1 MSYTFTPNSLSGVI
15 TGLKRTETLGSIPG
29 VLAHTAPSAI
39 ANPMMDAAT
48 AGAVAS
54 TGGGFLSKMLPGLM
68 ASGGNPYV
76 TAASVAIPFVVDLFQ
91 KKQQQEKLESLMKE
105 QRGMIRALE
114 PQLKAQAA
122 GQESAASRAIMQQV
136 EKRANMSRQAAAASA
151 TRSGQM
157 GTSVGRAQQER
168 IGYERDANLTQLLG
182 QQQQQ
187 ATQQYQSLINQ
198 LGSTLNL
205 QAMQAQQEQMK
216 QTQLATSLASLFK
229 TPDSELSETNKQF
242 KTTLEKMA
250 RQMNMNSE
258 TFSRILSSLDMGVQ

>member
-1 MSYTFTPNSLSGVI
+1 MTYSGLLSGTIEGPPKLDPLNV
-15 TGLKRTETLGSIPG
+15 G
-29 VLAHTAPSAI
+29 V
-39 ANPMMDAAT
+39 N
-48 AGAVAS
+48 
-54 TGGGFLSKMLPGLM
+54 GGGFLSKMLPGLM

-198 LGSTLNL
+198 LGSTLNM

-242 KTTLEKMA
+242 KTTLENMA
-250 RQMNMNSE
+250 RRMNINSE
-258 TFSRILSSLDMGVQ
+258 RFARLLAIFERGGE